1 MQVKTILKKA
11 MIDCDVVGAKALSE
25 RAGISYEKTLR
36 LLKGDTSVRLKDAVT
51 VADCLGLK
59 LAFVIKGEE

>member
-1 MQVKTILKKA
+1 MQVKTIIKKA

-51 VADCLGLK
+51 VAECLGLK
-59 LAFVIKGEE
+59 LTFAERGEQ

>member
-36 LLKGDTSVRLKDAVT
+36 LLRGDTSVRLKDAVI
-51 VADCLGLK
+51 VAECLGLK
-59 LAFVIKGEE
+59 LTFIDRGE